1 MSPRVSQE
9 IGGIDREHP
18 AGLEHTVQFSEEFMG
33 ICDVF
38 EHRARHRDV
47 DDLARWTAEV
57 VQARSIRR
65 TRVVE
70 CNPAATPDVEACF
83 VGGKNGLDAGLE
95 LHAAIAARIA
105 ALHRFWV
112 HTLREVLWFHRE
124 SCRLCLVARWTG
136 ERENAM
142 IAIPETD

>member
-70 CNPAATPDVEACF
+70 CNPAATPDVEACS

-95 LHAAIAARIA
+95 LHAAIAARISTKS
-105 ALHRFWV
+105 LERSGNVRWQCESVNINEGRFG
-112 HTLREVLWFHRE
+112 L
-124 SCRLCLVARWTG
+124 G
-136 ERENAM
+136 
-142 IAIPETD
+142 